1 MQIDAQDIENM
12 LVTSIICDWLCCWEE
27 KSSKKMPFYSI
38 QSNFQTK
45 IYILVGLLTT
55 IGS

>member
-1 MQIDAQDIENM
+1 
-12 LVTSIICDWLCCWEE
+12 
-27 KSSKKMPFYSI
+27 MPFYSI